1 MKLTIKNTIGLVV
14 TVLLLWGPQLAPAGA
29 ADTRLAGQTS
39 GILLSTPTVTNGN
52 LLLVQIDI
60 RKLGGPITAVGLIF
74 QDRKFA
80 VYPHPVSPLHYR
92 FGLIGIPYRQEP
104 GPAKLTLKWSNDTG
118 EYAQTIPFEIIAG
131 KYRTDVLKVDSAR
144 VNPSKKNIKRSRKE
158 ARRVRQTYA
167 DGSSARL
174 WNGAFQLPMS
184 SEITS
189 SFGNRRLFNGQL
201 KSYHN
206 GVDFRAPVGTP
217 VFAANSGV
225 VEIAEN
231 LFYSGNVVI
240 IDHGNLIF
248 TIYAHL
254 SKIEVTAGQQIE
266 KGQQLGLTGATGRVS
281 GPHLHWGVKV
291 NGTAVNPIQFIRA
304 MDSLISEQE

>member
-1 MKLTIKNTIGLVV
+1 MKLTLKNSSGLVV
-14 TVLLLWGPQLAPAGA
+14 TVSILLIAQLAWAGA
-29 ADTRLAGQTS
+29 ADSDLAGQSS
-39 GILLSTPTVTNGN
+39 GILLSTPRITNGN
-52 LLLVQIDI
+52 PLLVQIDT
-60 RKLGGPITAVGLIF
+60 RKLGAPVTAVGLIF
-74 QDRKFA
+74 QDRKFS
-80 VYPHPVSPLHYR
+80 VYPHPVSPVHYR

-104 GPAKLTLKWSNDTG
+104 GPAKLILKWTNDTG
-118 EYAQTIPFEIIAG
+118 EHAQTIPFEIIAG
-131 KYRTDVLKVDSAR
+131 KYRTDVLKVDHTR
-144 VNPSKKNIKRSRKE
+144 VNPSKKNIKRTRKE
-158 ARRVRQTYA
+158 ARRIVQTYA

-184 SEITS
+184 SKITS
-189 SFGNRRLFNGQL
+189 PFGNRRLFNKQL

-225 VEIAEN
+225 VKIAEN

-240 IDHGNLIF
+240 VDHGNLIF

-254 SKIEVTAGQQIE
+254 SKIEVTAGQQIG

>member
-1 MKLTIKNTIGLVV
+1 MKLTLKNSIGLFV
-14 TVLLLWGPQLAPAGA
+14 TVSILLIAQLASAGA
-29 ADTRLAGQTS
+29 ADSDLAGQSS
-39 GILLSTPTVTNGN
+39 GILLSTPRVTNGN
-52 LLLVQIDI
+52 PLLVQIDT
-60 RKLGGPITAVGLIF
+60 RKLGAPVTAVGLIF
-74 QDRKFA
+74 QDRKFS
-80 VYPHPVSPLHYR
+80 VYPHPVNPVHYR

-104 GPAKLTLKWSNDTG
+104 GPAKLILKWTNDTG
-118 EYAQTIPFEIIAG
+118 EHAQTIPFEIIAG
-131 KYRTDVLKVDSAR
+131 KYRTDVLKVDPAR
-144 VNPSKKNIKRSRKE
+144 VNPSKKNIKRTRKE
-158 ARRVRQTYA
+158 ARRVVQTYA

-174 WNGAFQLPMS
+174 WNGAFQLPLS

-189 SFGNRRLFNGQL
+189 PFGNRRLFNRQL

-225 VEIAEN
+225 VKIAEN

-240 IDHGNLIF
+240 VDHGNLIF

-266 KGQQLGLTGATGRVS
+266 TGQQLGLTGATGRVS

-291 NGTAVNPIQFIRA
+291 NGAAVNPIQFIRA
-304 MDSLISEQE
+304 MDSLISEPE

>member
-1 MKLTIKNTIGLVV
+1 MKLTLKKSIGLVV
-14 TVLLLWGPQLAPAGA
+14 TASVVFGALIAPAGA
-29 ADTRLAGQTS
+29 ADTSPAGQTA
-39 GILLSTPTVTNGN
+39 GIALSTPTVTNGN
-52 LLLVQIDI
+52 LLLVQIDT
-60 RKLGGPITAVGLIF
+60 RKLGAPITAAGLVF

-80 VYPHPVSPLHYR
+80 VYPHPVSPVHHR

-104 GPAKLTLKWSNDTG
+104 GPAKLILKWTNDTG
-118 EYAQTIPFEIIAG
+118 EHAQTIPFEIIAG

-158 ARRVRQTYA
+158 ARRVGQTYA

-189 SFGNRRLFNGQL
+189 PFGNRRLFNGQL

-217 VFAANSGV
+217 VFAANSGIV
-225 VEIAEN
+225 KIAED
-231 LFYSGNVVI
+231 LFYSGNVI
-240 IDHGNLIF
+240 IVDHGNLVF

-291 NGTAVNPIQFIRA
+291 NGAAVNPIQFIRA
-304 MDSLISEQE
+304 MDSLVSEQE